1 MPTSL
6 RRRSASRTSASK
18 VKPSDT
24 SRLLFADKLT
34 SGPHR
39 GSGGRGASVA
49 NRNTVEDRNSCPGF
63 SSVLGKLGLF
73 GLSGKCCVSSVNASV
88 CRYVVPDEPTT
99 DPFRK
104 LLV

>member
-6 RRRSASRTSASK
+6 RLRSASRTSASN
-18 VKPSDT
+18 VARSDN
-24 SRLLFADKLT
+24 SRLLSRGEQDP
-34 SGPHR
+34 SQR

-49 NRNTVEDRNSCPGF
+49 KRNIVEERNSCPGF

-88 CRYVVPDEPTT
+88 WRYVVPDEPTT
-99 DPFRK
+99 DPFR
-104 LLV
+104 